1 MFVMVDVRPLASSEL
16 DSVASVLGLA
26 RLHQGD
32 GFYLVAWRG
41 NEPLGHVH
49 LALTDP
55 PELQDVFV
63 RVEHRR
69 QGVATA
75 LLGRAE
81 NEALARGFDRVSLG
95 VSVDGVAAQAFYRRC
110 GYIDSGDA
118 PRCVKGTIEI
128 RTGLI
133 DVDDTLLTWEKR
145 LSDSVP

>member
-1 MFVMVDVRPLASSEL
+1 MVDVRPLASSEL

-41 NEPLGHVH
+41 DEPLGHVH

-63 RVEHRR
+63 RVERRR

-75 LLGRAE
+75 LLSRAE
-81 NEALARGFDRVSLG
+81 NEARARGFDRVSLG
-95 VSVDGVAAQAFYRRC
+95 VSVDGGAAQAFYRRC

-118 PRCVKGTIEI
+118 PRRVKGTIEI